1 MRAFLAVSRYEID
14 ELPAFTVTLVT
25 SARRHGDLLALCR
38 PASNLRAGIMMAS
51 EHGEF
56 EARVL
61 VCVQVPSGLA
71 QYPRMVS
78 QFSCA
83 AAQHDS
89 EQPAGRGLNRLE
101 S

>member
-1 MRAFLAVSRYEID
+1 MI
-14 ELPAFTVTLVT
+14 
-25 SARRHGDLLALCR
+25 
-38 PASNLRAGIMMAS
+38 AS
-51 EHGEF
+51 EHGAF

-61 VCVQVPSGLA
+61 VCVRVPSGLA